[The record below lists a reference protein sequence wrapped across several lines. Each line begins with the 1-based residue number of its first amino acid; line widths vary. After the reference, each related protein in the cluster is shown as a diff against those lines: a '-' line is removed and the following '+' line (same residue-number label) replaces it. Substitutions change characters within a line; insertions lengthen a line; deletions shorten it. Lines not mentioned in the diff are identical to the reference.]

1 MALTYRLTGRI
12 HLCAANGRQVSKENM
27 QTERR
32 HQSCQTTAKYLRC
45 HAEHHHIFGTEAAL
59 KENSTRKEKI
69 ERLAQQK
76 SFRGLSN
83 GFGCFE
89 TIQTNSTVMLR

>member
-1 MALTYRLTGRI
+1 MALTYHLTGRI

-32 HQSCQTTAKYLRC
+32 HQSCQTTAKNLRC
-45 HAEHHHIFGTEAAL
+45 HAEHHHIFGTKTAL

-69 ERLAQQK
+69 QRLAHK
-76 SFRGLSN
+76 IRFIGSAIFR
-83 GFGCFE
+83 FG
-89 TIQTNSTVMLR
+89 MR